1 MIDERILKEV
11 EKMNGK
17 LNLLTELLAE
27 MLQAPEPK
35 FVQVAK
41 KTLAQ
46 TDEVVEELA
55 PESEKEEVKDD
66 FIWMERVDKKKETKT
81 ESSED
86 FDVGKKVLFI
96 GDREA
101 YKGKQGTIVE
111 INGAWVR
118 VVFEDDSKP
127 VSCRKMELSTTIVE
141 QAPVDE
147 SNELSMDEEWAAKN
161 KIAEMVDE
169 EHPDLLKDE
178 VVAETPVQ
186 STGLDEEAAAHKI
199 PQGAY
204 STYRDIH
211 AIYSDMNKRKGNR
224 NYLQY
229 RAKHVI
235 KDDVTTKEM
244 CHRYL
249 VSVNDEEYLKDVVA

>member
-41 KTLAQ
+41 KTLAK

-55 PESEKEEVKDD
+55 PESEKEEVKV
-66 FIWMERVDKKKETKT
+66 EVVESSTEA

-86 FDVGKKVLFI
+86 FTVGKKVLFI

-118 VVFEDDSKP
+118 VVFEDSSKP
-127 VSCRKMELSTTIVE
+127 VSCRKMELSQTIVE
-141 QAPVDE
+141 QAPVEE
-147 SNELSMDEEWAAKN
+147 SPSVDELSTEE
-161 KIAEMVDE
+161 E
-169 EHPDLLKDE
+169 PSLDE
-178 VVAETPVQ
+178 VVTETPVQ

-224 NYLQY
+224 NYLRY

-235 KDDVTTKEM
+235 KDDATTKEM

-249 VSVNDEEYLKDVVA
+249 VSVNDEEYRKDVVA

>member
-1 MIDERILKEV
+1 VIDERILKEE

-41 KTLAQ
+41 KTLAK

-55 PESEKEEVKDD
+55 PESEKEEVKV
-66 FIWMERVDKKKETKT
+66 EVVESSTEE

-86 FDVGKKVLFI
+86 FIVGKKVLFI

-118 VVFEDDSKP
+118 VVFEDSSKP
-127 VSCRKMELSTTIVE
+127 VSCRKMELSQTIVE
-141 QAPVDE
+141 QAPVE
-147 SNELSMDEEWAAKN
+147 ELSTEEEIHSQM
-161 KIAEMVDE
+161 KISDMVME
-169 EHPDLLKDE
+169 ENPDLLKDE

-224 NYLQY
+224 NYLRY

-249 VSVNDEEYLKDVVA
+249 VSVNDEEYRKDVVA

>member
-66 FIWMERVDKKKETKT
+66 FIWLEKMEKKEETKT

-141 QAPVDE
+141 QAPVE
-147 SNELSMDEEWAAKN
+147 EEVVEEEAELEVEE
-161 KIAEMVDE
+161 E
-169 EHPDLLKDE
+169 E

-224 NYLQY
+224 NYLRY

>member
-1 MIDERILKEV
+1 VIDERILKEI

-55 PESEKEEVKDD
+55 PESEKEEVKA
-66 FIWMERVDKKKETKT
+66 EVVESPTES

-224 NYLQY
+224 NYLRY

>member
-1 MIDERILKEV
+1 MIDERILKELT
-11 EKMNGK
+11 KMNGK

-66 FIWMERVDKKKETKT
+66 FIWLEKMDKKEETKT

-86 FDVGKKVLFI
+86 FGVGKKVLFI

-147 SNELSMDEEWAAKN
+147 EVVEDE
-161 KIAEMVDE
+161 AEPEVNVE
-169 EHPDLLKDE
+169 EDE

-224 NYLQY
+224 NYLRY

>member
-55 PESEKEEVKDD
+55 PESEKEEVK
-66 FIWMERVDKKKETKT
+66 EEVVESHTES

-86 FDVGKKVLFI
+86 FGVGKKVLFI

-141 QAPVDE
+141 QAPV
-147 SNELSMDEEWAAKN
+147 EEEAVEEE
-161 KIAEMVDE
+161 AEPEVEVE
-169 EHPDLLKDE
+169 EEE
-178 VVAETPVQ
+178 VVAKTPVQ

-224 NYLQY
+224 NYLRY

>member
-27 MLQAPEPK
+27 MLRAPEPK

-41 KTLAQ
+41 KTLAK

-55 PESEKEEVKDD
+55 PESEKEEVKV
-66 FIWMERVDKKKETKT
+66 EVVESSTEA

-86 FDVGKKVLFI
+86 FTVGKKVLFI

-118 VVFEDDSKP
+118 VVFEDSSKP
-127 VSCRKMELSTTIVE
+127 VSCRKMELSQTIVE
-141 QAPVDE
+141 QAPVEE
-147 SNELSMDEEWAAKN
+147 SPSVDELSTEEEIQSQM
-161 KIAEMVDE
+161 KISDMVME
-169 EHPDLLKDE
+169 ENPDLLKDE
-178 VVAETPVQ
+178 VVTETPVQ

-224 NYLQY
+224 NYLRY

-249 VSVNDEEYLKDVVA
+249 VSVNDEEYRKDVVA

>member
-1 MIDERILKEV
+1 MIDERILKEI

-55 PESEKEEVKDD
+55 PESEKEEVKA
-66 FIWMERVDKKKETKT
+66 EVVESPTES

-224 NYLQY
+224 NYLRY

>member
-41 KTLAQ
+41 KTLAK

-55 PESEKEEVKDD
+55 PESEKEEVKV
-66 FIWMERVDKKKETKT
+66 EVVESSTEE

-86 FDVGKKVLFI
+86 FIVGKKVLFI

-118 VVFEDDSKP
+118 VVFEDSSKP
-127 VSCRKMELSTTIVE
+127 VSCRKMELSQTIVE
-141 QAPVDE
+141 QAPVE
-147 SNELSMDEEWAAKN
+147 ELSTEEEIHSQM
-161 KIAEMVDE
+161 KISDMVME
-169 EHPDLLKDE
+169 ENPDLLKDE

-224 NYLQY
+224 NYLRY

-249 VSVNDEEYLKDVVA
+249 VSVNDEEYRKDVVA

>member
-66 FIWMERVDKKKETKT
+66 FIWLEKMEKKEETKT

-141 QAPVDE
+141 QAPV
-147 SNELSMDEEWAAKN
+147 EEEAVEEE
-161 KIAEMVDE
+161 AEPEVEVE
-169 EHPDLLKDE
+169 EEE

-224 NYLQY
+224 NYLRY

>member
-55 PESEKEEVKDD
+55 PESEKEEVK
-66 FIWMERVDKKKETKT
+66 EEVVESHTES

-161 KIAEMVDE
+161 KIADMVNE

-224 NYLQY
+224 NYLRY

>member
-55 PESEKEEVKDD
+55 PESEKEEVK
-66 FIWMERVDKKKETKT
+66 EEVVESPTES

-141 QAPVDE
+141 QAPV
-147 SNELSMDEEWAAKN
+147 EEE
-161 KIAEMVDE
+161 AEPEVEVEKE
-169 EHPDLLKDE
+169 EA
-178 VVAETPVQ
+178 VVETPVQ

-224 NYLQY
+224 NYLRY

>member
-55 PESEKEEVKDD
+55 PESEKEEVKDN
-66 FIWMERVDKKKETKT
+66 FIWMERVDKKEETKT

-141 QAPVDE
+141 QAPV
-147 SNELSMDEEWAAKN
+147 EEEAVEEEAVEEE
-161 KIAEMVDE
+161 AEPEVE
-169 EHPDLLKDE
+169 EEE

-224 NYLQY
+224 NYLRY

-249 VSVNDEEYLKDVVA
+249 VSINDEEYLKDVVA

>member
-41 KTLAQ
+41 KTLAK

-55 PESEKEEVKDD
+55 PESEKEEVKV
-66 FIWMERVDKKKETKT
+66 EVVESSTEA

-86 FDVGKKVLFI
+86 FTVGKKVLFI

-118 VVFEDDSKP
+118 VVFEDSSKP
-127 VSCRKMELSTTIVE
+127 VSCRKMELSQTIVE
-141 QAPVDE
+141 QAPVEE
-147 SNELSMDEEWAAKN
+147 SPSVDELSTEEN
-161 KIAEMVDE
+161 
-169 EHPDLLKDE
+169 PDLLKDE
-178 VVAETPVQ
+178 EPSLDEVVTETPVQ

-224 NYLQY
+224 NYLRY

-235 KDDVTTKEM
+235 KDDATTKEM

-249 VSVNDEEYLKDVVA
+249 VSVNDEEYRKDVVA

>member
-55 PESEKEEVKDD
+55 PESEKEEVK
-66 FIWMERVDKKKETKT
+66 EEVVESPTES

-224 NYLQY
+224 NYLRY

>member
-1 MIDERILKEV
+1 VIDERILKEV

-41 KTLAQ
+41 KTLAK

-55 PESEKEEVKDD
+55 PESEKEEVKV
-66 FIWMERVDKKKETKT
+66 EVVESSTEE

-86 FDVGKKVLFI
+86 FIVGKKVLFI

-118 VVFEDDSKP
+118 VVFEDSSKP
-127 VSCRKMELSTTIVE
+127 VSCRKMELSQTIVE
-141 QAPVDE
+141 QAPVE
-147 SNELSMDEEWAAKN
+147 ELSTEEEIHSQM
-161 KIAEMVDE
+161 KISDMVME
-169 EHPDLLKDE
+169 ENPDLLKDE

-224 NYLQY
+224 NYLRY

-249 VSVNDEEYLKDVVA
+249 VSVNDEEYRKDVVA